1 MKTVLITGSGGG
13 IGSATV
19 KLFKTK
25 GWKTVGLDL
34 VENDNL
40 SDIYIKYDL
49 ENFHNLEKI
58 SEILSSQG
66 ICGIDALVNNAAVQ
80 IVKPLSEITCEDWTK
95 TINVNLSAPLFLIK
109 ALLPYLKKA
118 KGSVINVS
126 SIHSNLSKAN
136 FSLYATS
143 KGGLTTMTKV
153 LALEL
158 APEIR
163 VNAVLPAATA
173 TEMLIDGFKIKPEKL
188 AELKEYHPLK
198 RIAETNE
205 IAEVIYFLAS
215 ESSSFISG
223 SAIEVNGGIGV
234 KLHDPE

>member
-34 VENDNL
+34 IENDNL

-66 ICGIDALVNNAAVQ
+66 VCGIDALVNNAAVQ
-80 IVKPLSEITCEDWTK
+80 IVKPLSEITCEDWNK

-173 TEMLIDGFKIKPEKL
+173 TEMLIDGFKNKPEKL

-198 RIAETNE
+198 RIAETSE

-215 ESSSFISG
+215 ESSSFITG
-223 SAIEVNGGIGV
+223 SAIEVNGGIGA